1 MRPLVPGLLILWI
14 LGTCGCRREERFRTI
29 EGRVYARL
37 DTVRGPLD
45 PVVGAKISNNW
56 DQTITTTDS
65 NGRFTIRVTRV
76 AADEFVVL
84 RVDWGVKSACQ
95 RLAGTSR
102 DLYAV
107 EIFLDGGRFGNQRCE
122 SS

>member
-1 MRPLVPGLLILWI
+1 MRRLVPGLLILWI
-14 LGTCGCRREERFRTI
+14 LGTFGCGREERFRTI

-37 DTVRGPLD
+37 DRVRGPLD

-56 DQTITTTDS
+56 DQTITATDS
-65 NGRFTIRVTRV
+65 NGRFTIRVKRV

-84 RVDWGVKSACQ
+84 RVDWGVKLACQ

-102 DLYAV
+102 DRDAV
-107 EIFLDGGRFGNQRCE
+107 EIFLDGGRFGSQRCE